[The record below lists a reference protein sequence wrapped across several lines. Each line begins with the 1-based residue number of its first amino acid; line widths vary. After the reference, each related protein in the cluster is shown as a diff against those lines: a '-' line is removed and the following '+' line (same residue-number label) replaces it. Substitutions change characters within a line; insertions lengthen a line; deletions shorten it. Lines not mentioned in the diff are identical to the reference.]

1 MRANADFADVSN
13 RWRYLSFSYKMN
25 GEPGGIRTHDTRI
38 KSIYLKEKLMSGL
51 SPRTVEFYEQKL
63 DKLTSYKTSK
73 SILEYTRQDILD
85 ILHGLGT
92 SQGDK
97 QAHLRAFK
105 AFYNWVED
113 SDFVNT
119 VNTNPCRRLKIKS
132 PKPLRHAVKL
142 EEVPTL
148 LEGCTTLRNKLIV
161 SLLCETGLRLSELE
175 SIKTD
180 DIDFEARTIKVCKGS
195 KQRIVSYGEVTE
207 ALMSQYEHGNGQY
220 LGMTYNAIKLMLHK
234 LGKATGIK
242 FNPHAFRRMF
252 ATESVRNGMNLFHVQ
267 SLLGQSNLAMTRLYA
282 EQVDSED
289 AVIAYKPILK

>member
-1 MRANADFADVSN
+1 
-13 RWRYLSFSYKMN
+13 
-25 GEPGGIRTHDTRI
+25 
-38 KSIYLKEKLMSGL
+38 MSGL
-51 SPRTVEFYEQKL
+51 SPRTIEFYEQKL

-73 SILEYTRQDILD
+73 SLLEYTRQDILD
-85 ILHGLGT
+85 ILHSLGT

-97 QAHLRAFK
+97 QAHLRVFK
-105 AFYNWVED
+105 AFYNWVGD

-142 EEVPTL
+142 DEVPTL

-175 SIKTD
+175 SIKTQ
-180 DIDFEARTIKVCKGS
+180 DIDFEARTIKVWGKGS
-195 KQRIVSYGEVTE
+195 KQRIVSYGEVTGAFMRE
-207 ALMSQYEHGNGQY
+207 YKHEDEQY
-220 LGMTYNAIKLMLHK
+220 LGITYNAIKLMLHK
-234 LGKATGIK
+234 LGKATGVK
-242 FNPHAFRRMF
+242 CNPHAFRRMF

-267 SLLGQSNLAMTRLYA
+267 SLLGHSNLAMTRLYA
-282 EQVDSED
+282 EQVNSED